1 MKFSKINPGAD
12 AQAYGTEPSW
22 TNQAEI
28 ENDGNLKIAEIRAL
42 NWYNYF
48 CDSKQAKT
56 FVVEYMTS
64 IGRPKD
70 EISSVSSS
78 DASIPVQLGWIA
90 RMMCMGYDP
99 SDTFKTFFVKE
110 FKSVLDATKKA
121 KKNKAKPVDVVAS
134 APVVSI
140 QDRIREK
147 AADEIGEIEG
157 LVDDFIANGCKSQI
171 DVQSYFKS
179 KALSSVVQ
187 KRMCEVF
194 IKRSKEFEDA
204 MTTTEADIKEGYSNF
219 SKVQLRKVKEFY
231 DALVAETNRGSEVKT
246 VRKARKVKEKPAS
259 VIAAKVQYMKEFPEL
274 SLKSILP
281 EKIIGANQVWL
292 YNTKTKLLGMYN
304 ADNAKGLT
312 IKGTT
317 IQNYNEQSS
326 SGKRLRKPE
335 VTVKQVLDGGKIV
348 LKKLLDGLTTKPAEL
363 TGRINSD
370 TIVVRV
376 ITG

>member
-12 AQAYGTEPSW
+12 AQAFGTEPSW
-22 TNQAEI
+22 TNQEEI
-28 ENDGNLKIAEIRAL
+28 NNLKIAEIRAL

-56 FVVEYMTS
+56 FVVEYMAS
-64 IGRPKD
+64 IGRPKE
-70 EISSVSSS
+70 EISLVSSS
-78 DASIPVQLGWIA
+78 DASIPVQLGWVA
-90 RMMCMGYDP
+90 RMMCMGYEP
-99 SDTFKTFFVKE
+99 SDTFKNFFVKE
-110 FKSVLDATKKA
+110 FKTVIETAKKTKKT
-121 KKNKAKPVDVVAS
+121 KAPVVATTT

-147 AADEIGEIEG
+147 ASDEVGEIEG
-157 LVDDFIANGCKSQI
+157 LVDEFIAGGCKFAP
-171 DVQSYFKS
+171 DMESYLKG
-179 KALSSVVQ
+179 KELSAVVQ
-187 KRMCEVF
+187 KKMCEVF

-204 MTTTEADIKEGYSNF
+204 MNTSDADIKEGYSNF
-219 SKVQLRKVKEFY
+219 SKVQLRKIKEFY
-231 DALVAETNRGSEVKT
+231 DAIVTETNRGAEKKPTRKT
-246 VRKARKVKEKPAS
+246 RKVKEKPAS
-259 VIAAKVQYMKEFPEL
+259 VIASKVQYMKDFAEL
-274 SLKSILP
+274 NLKSVLP
-281 EKIIGANQVWL
+281 EKIVGANQVWL

-317 IQNYNEQSS
+317 IQNFNTETSI
-326 SGKRLRKPE
+326 GKRLRKPE

-348 LKKLLDGLTTKPAEL
+348 LKKLLDGLTTKPSEL

-370 TIVVRV
+370 TIIVRV

>member
-12 AQAYGTEPSW
+12 AQAFGTEPSW
-22 TNQAEI
+22 TNQDEI
-28 ENDGNLKIAEIRAL
+28 SNLKIAEIRAL

-48 CDSKQAKT
+48 CDNKQAKT
-56 FVVEYMTS
+56 FVVEYMAS
-64 IGRPKD
+64 IGRPKE
-70 EISSVSSS
+70 EISLIVSS
-78 DASIPVQLGWIA
+78 DASIPVQLGWVA
-90 RMMCMGYDP
+90 RMMCMGYEP
-99 SDTFKTFFVKE
+99 SDTFKNFFVKE
-110 FKSVLDATKKA
+110 FKTVIETAKKTKKP
-121 KKNKAKPVDVVAS
+121 KAPTVTLT

-147 AADEIGEIEG
+147 ASEEVGEIEG
-157 LVDDFIANGCKSQI
+157 LVDDFIAGGCKSPP
-171 DVQSYFKS
+171 DMQSYLKNR
-179 KALSSVVQ
+179 ALSSVVQ
-187 KRMCEVF
+187 KRMCESF

-204 MTTTEADIKEGYSNF
+204 MNTSDADIKEAYSNF
-219 SKVQLRKVKEFY
+219 SKVQLRKIKEFY
-231 DALVAETNRGSEVKT
+231 DAIVAETNRAAESKPT
-246 VRKARKVKEKPAS
+246 RKARKVKEKPAS
-259 VIAAKVQYMKEFPEL
+259 VIASKVQYMKDFAEL
-274 SLKSILP
+274 NLKSVLP

-317 IQNYNEQSS
+317 IQNFNAETST
-326 SGKRLRKPE
+326 GKRLRKPE

-348 LKKLLDGLTTKPAEL
+348 LKKLLDGLSTKPSEL

-370 TIVVRV
+370 TIIVRV

>member
-12 AQAYGTEPSW
+12 AQAFGTEPSW
-22 TNQAEI
+22 TNQEEI
-28 ENDGNLKIAEIRAL
+28 NNLKIAEIRAL

-56 FVVEYMTS
+56 FVVEYMAS
-64 IGRPKD
+64 IGRPKE
-70 EISSVSSS
+70 EISLVSSS
-78 DASIPVQLGWIA
+78 DASIPVQLGWVA
-90 RMMCMGYDP
+90 RMMCMGYEP
-99 SDTFKTFFVKE
+99 SDTFKNFFVKE
-110 FKSVLDATKKA
+110 FKTVIETAKKTKKT
-121 KKNKAKPVDVVAS
+121 KAPVVATTT

-147 AADEIGEIEG
+147 ASDEVGEIEG
-157 LVDDFIANGCKSQI
+157 LVDEFIDGGCKFAP
-171 DVQSYFKS
+171 DMESYLKG
-179 KALSSVVQ
+179 KELSAVVQ
-187 KRMCEVF
+187 KKMCEVF
-194 IKRSKEFEDA
+194 IKRSKEFEDV
-204 MTTTEADIKEGYSNF
+204 MNTSDADTKEGYSNF
-219 SKVQLRKVKEFY
+219 SKVQLRKIKEFY
-231 DALVAETNRGSEVKT
+231 DAVVTETNRGAEKKPT
-246 VRKARKVKEKPAS
+246 RKARKVKEKPAS
-259 VIAAKVQYMKEFPEL
+259 VIASKVQYMKDFAEL
-274 SLKSILP
+274 NLKSVLP
-281 EKIIGANQVWL
+281 EKIVGANQVWL

-317 IQNYNEQSS
+317 IQNFNTETST
-326 SGKRLRKPE
+326 GKRLRKPE

-348 LKKLLDGLTTKPAEL
+348 LKKLLDGLTTKPSEL

>member
-12 AQAYGTEPSW
+12 AQAFGTEPSW
-22 TNQAEI
+22 TNQDEI
-28 ENDGNLKIAEIRAL
+28 SNLKVAEIRAL

-56 FVVEYMTS
+56 FVVEYMAS
-64 IGRPKD
+64 IGRSKE
-70 EISSVSSS
+70 EISLVASS
-78 DASIPVQLGWIA
+78 DASIPVQLGWVA
-90 RMMCMGYDP
+90 RMMCMGYNP
-99 SDTFKTFFVKE
+99 SDTFKNFFVKE
-110 FKSVLDATKKA
+110 FKTVIETAKKTKKT
-121 KKNKAKPVDVVAS
+121 KAPVVATTT

-147 AADEIGEIEG
+147 ASEEVGEIEG
-157 LVDDFIANGCKSQI
+157 LVDEFIAGGCKFAP
-171 DVQSYFKS
+171 DMESYLKG
-179 KALSSVVQ
+179 KELSSVVQ

-194 IKRSKEFEDA
+194 IRRSKEFEDV
-204 MTTTEADIKEGYSNF
+204 MNTSDDEVKEAYSNF
-219 SKVQLRKVKEFY
+219 TKVQLRKVKEFY
-231 DALVAETNRGSEVKT
+231 DAIVAETNRGAEKKPT
-246 VRKARKVKEKPAS
+246 RKARKVKEKPAS
-259 VIAAKVQYMKEFPEL
+259 VIAAKVQYMKDFAEL
-274 SLKSILP
+274 NLKSVLP

-317 IQNYNEQSS
+317 IQNFNAETS

-335 VTVKQVLDGGKIV
+335 VTIKQVLDGGKIV
-348 LKKLLDGLTTKPAEL
+348 LKKLLDGLTTKPSEL
-363 TGRINSD
+363 TGRINPD
-370 TIVVRV
+370 TIIVRV

>member
-22 TNQAEI
+22 TNQDEI
-28 ENDGNLKIAEIRAL
+28 SNLKIAEIRAL

-48 CDSKQAKT
+48 CDNKKAKT
-56 FVVEYMTS
+56 FVVEYMAS
-64 IGRPKD
+64 IGRSKE
-70 EISSVSSS
+70 EISLVASS
-78 DASIPVQLGWIA
+78 DASIPVQLGWVA
-90 RMMCMGYDP
+90 RMMCMGYEP
-99 SDTFKTFFVKE
+99 SESFKNFFVKE
-110 FKSVLDATKKA
+110 FKNIVETAKKTKKP
-121 KKNKAKPVDVVAS
+121 KASVVVATTT

-147 AADEIGEIEG
+147 ASEEAGEIEG
-157 LVDDFIANGCKSQI
+157 LVDDFIIGGCKSAP
-171 DVQSYFKS
+171 DMQSYLKS
-179 KALSSVVQ
+179 KDLSSIVQ
-187 KRMCEVF
+187 KKMCEVF
-194 IKRSKEFEDA
+194 IKRSKEFEDV
-204 MTTTEADIKEGYSNF
+204 MNTSDADIKEGYSNF

-231 DALVAETNRGSEVKT
+231 DAIVAETNRGAEKKPT
-246 VRKARKVKEKPAS
+246 RKARKVKEKPAS
-259 VIAAKVQYMKEFPEL
+259 VVASKVQYMKDFAEL
-274 SLKSILP
+274 NLKSILP
-281 EKIIGANQVWL
+281 EKIVGANQVWL

-304 ADNAKGLT
+304 SDNAKGLT

-317 IQNYNEQSS
+317 IQNFNVETSI
-326 SGKRLRKPE
+326 GKRLRKPE
-335 VTVKQVLDGGKIV
+335 ATIKDVLNGGKIV

>member
-1 MKFSKINPGAD
+1 MKFSKINAGAESK
-12 AQAYGTEPSW
+12 YMGPEPSW
-22 TNQAEI
+22 TNQSEI
-28 ENDGNLKIAEIRAL
+28 ENLRSAEIGAL
-42 NWYNYF
+42 NWYNYI

-56 FVVEYMTS
+56 FVVEYMAS
-64 IGRPKD
+64 IGRPKE
-70 EISSVSSS
+70 EISLVASS
-78 DASIPVQLGWIA
+78 DASIPVQLGWVA
-90 RMMCMGYDP
+90 RMMCMGYEP
-99 SDTFKTFFVKE
+99 SESFKNFFVRE
-110 FKSVLDATKKA
+110 FKAVVDSAKKTKKS
-121 KKNKAKPVDVVAS
+121 KAPVVAS
-134 APVVSI
+134 TAPVVSI

-147 AADEIGEIEG
+147 ASEEVGEIEG
-157 LVDDFIANGCKSQI
+157 LVDDFIASGCKSAP
-171 DVQSYFKS
+171 DMQSYLKNRD
-179 KALSSVVQ
+179 LSSVVQ

-194 IKRSKEFEDA
+194 IKRSKEFEEVMNATDA
-204 MTTTEADIKEGYSNF
+204 DTKEAYSNF
-219 SKVQLRKVKEFY
+219 TKVQLRKVKEFY
-231 DALVAETNRGSEVKT
+231 DAIVAETNRGAEKKPT
-246 VRKARKVKEKPAS
+246 RKARKVKEKPAS

-274 SLKSILP
+274 NLKSVLP

-317 IQNYNEQSS
+317 IQNFNTESS

-348 LKKLLDGLTTKPAEL
+348 LKKLLDGLTTKSSEL

-370 TIVVRV
+370 TIIVRV

>member
-12 AQAYGTEPSW
+12 AKAYGMEPSW
-22 TNQAEI
+22 TNQAEMT
-28 ENDGNLKIAEIRAL
+28 NLRSEEIRAL

-48 CDSKQAKT
+48 CDNKQAKT
-56 FVVEYMTS
+56 FVVEYMAS
-64 IGRPKD
+64 IDRPKE
-70 EISSVSSS
+70 EISLVASS
-78 DASIPVQLGWIA
+78 DASIPVQLGWVA
-90 RMMCMGYDP
+90 RMMCMGYEP
-99 SDTFKTFFVKE
+99 SESFKKFFQKE
-110 FKSVLDATKKA
+110 FKNAIETAKKTKKA
-121 KKNKAKPVDVVAS
+121 KAPVVATTT

-147 AADEIGEIEG
+147 ASEEVGEIEG
-157 LVDDFIANGCKSQI
+157 LVDDFIAGGCKSAP
-171 DVQSYFKS
+171 DMQSYLKS
-179 KALSSVVQ
+179 KDLSSVVQ
-187 KRMCEVF
+187 KKMCEVF
-194 IKRSKEFEDA
+194 IKRSKEFEDV
-204 MTTTEADIKEGYSNF
+204 MNTTDADIKEGYSNF

-231 DALVAETNRGSEVKT
+231 DAVVAETNRGAEKKPT
-246 VRKARKVKEKPAS
+246 RKARKVKEKPAS
-259 VIAAKVQYMKEFPEL
+259 VVAAKVQYMKEFTEL

-317 IQNYNEQSS
+317 IQNYNVETSI
-326 SGKRLRKPE
+326 GKRLRKPD
-335 VTVKQVLDGGKIV
+335 VATKQVLDGGKIV
-348 LKKLLDGLTTKPAEL
+348 LKKLLDGLSTKPSDL

-370 TIVVRV
+370 TIILRV

>member
-22 TNQAEI
+22 TNQAEMT
-28 ENDGNLKIAEIRAL
+28 NLRSEEIRAL

-56 FVVEYMTS
+56 FVIEYMAS
-64 IGRPKD
+64 IDRPKE
-70 EISSVSSS
+70 EISLVASS
-78 DASIPVQLGWIA
+78 DASIPVQLGWVA
-90 RMMCMGYDP
+90 RMMCMGYEP
-99 SDTFKTFFVKE
+99 SESFKNFFVKE
-110 FKSVLDATKKA
+110 FKSIVETAKKTKKP
-121 KKNKAKPVDVVAS
+121 KAPVVVATTT

-147 AADEIGEIEG
+147 ASEEAGEIEG
-157 LVDDFIANGCKSQI
+157 LVDDFIIGGCKSAP
-171 DVQSYFKS
+171 DMQSYLKS
-179 KALSSVVQ
+179 KDLSSVVQ
-187 KRMCEVF
+187 KKMCEVF
-194 IKRSKEFEDA
+194 IKRSKEFEDV
-204 MTTTEADIKEGYSNF
+204 MNTTDADIKEGYSNF

-231 DALVAETNRGSEVKT
+231 DAIVAETNRGAEKKPT
-246 VRKARKVKEKPAS
+246 RKARKVKEKPAS
-259 VIAAKVQYMKEFPEL
+259 VIASKVQYMKDFAEL
-274 SLKSILP
+274 NLKSILP
-281 EKIIGANQVWL
+281 EKIVGANQVWL

-317 IQNYNEQSS
+317 IQNFNVETSI
-326 SGKRLRKPE
+326 GKRLRKPE
-335 VTVKQVLDGGKIV
+335 VAVKQVLDGGKIV

>member
-12 AQAYGTEPSW
+12 AQAFGTEPSW
-22 TNQAEI
+22 TNQDEI
-28 ENDGNLKIAEIRAL
+28 SNLKIAEIRAL

-48 CDSKQAKT
+48 CDNKQAKT
-56 FVVEYMTS
+56 FVVEYMAS
-64 IGRPKD
+64 IGRPKE
-70 EISSVSSS
+70 EISLIVSS
-78 DASIPVQLGWIA
+78 DASIPVQLGWVA
-90 RMMCMGYDP
+90 RMMCMGYEP
-99 SDTFKTFFVKE
+99 SDTFKNFFVKE
-110 FKSVLDATKKA
+110 FKTVIETAKKTKKP
-121 KKNKAKPVDVVAS
+121 KATTVTS
-134 APVVSI
+134 TAPVVSI

-147 AADEIGEIEG
+147 ASEEVGEIEG
-157 LVDDFIANGCKSQI
+157 LVDDFIAGGCKSPP
-171 DVQSYFKS
+171 DMQSYLKNR
-179 KALSSVVQ
+179 ALSSVVQ
-187 KRMCEVF
+187 KRMCESF

-204 MTTTEADIKEGYSNF
+204 MNTSDADIKEAYSNF
-219 SKVQLRKVKEFY
+219 SKVQLRKIKEFY
-231 DALVAETNRGSEVKT
+231 DAIVAETNRAAESKPT
-246 VRKARKVKEKPAS
+246 RKARKVKEKPAS
-259 VIAAKVQYMKEFPEL
+259 VIASKVQYMKDFAEL
-274 SLKSILP
+274 NLKSVLP

-317 IQNYNEQSS
+317 IQNFNTETST
-326 SGKRLRKPE
+326 GKRLRKPE

-370 TIVVRV
+370 TIIVRV

>member
-22 TNQAEI
+22 TNQAEMT
-28 ENDGNLKIAEIRAL
+28 NLRSEEIRAL

-56 FVVEYMTS
+56 FVVEYMAS
-64 IGRPKD
+64 IDRPKE
-70 EISSVSSS
+70 EISLVTSS
-78 DASIPVQLGWIA
+78 DSSIPVQLGWVA
-90 RMMCMGYDP
+90 RMMCMGYEP
-99 SDTFKTFFVKE
+99 SESFKNFFIKE
-110 FKSVLDATKKA
+110 FKSIVETAKKTKKP
-121 KKNKAKPVDVVAS
+121 KAPVVVVAS
-134 APVVSI
+134 TTAPAVPI
-140 QDRIREK
+140 RDKIREK
-147 AADEIGEIEG
+147 ASEETGEIEG
-157 LVDDFIANGCKSQI
+157 LVDDFIIGGCKSAP
-171 DVQSYFKS
+171 DMQSYLKS

-194 IKRSKEFEDA
+194 IKRSKEFEEVMNTSD
-204 MTTTEADIKEGYSNF
+204 ADIKEGYSNF

-231 DALVAETNRGSEVKT
+231 DAIVAETNRGAETKP

-259 VIAAKVQYMKEFPEL
+259 VVASKVQYMKDFAEL

-335 VTVKQVLDGGKIV
+335 TVVKDVLSGGKIV
-348 LKKLLDGLTTKPAEL
+348 LKKLLDGLTTKAAEL

-370 TIVVRV
+370 TIILRV

>member
-12 AQAYGTEPSW
+12 AKAYGMEPSW
-22 TNQAEI
+22 TNQSEMT
-28 ENDGNLKIAEIRAL
+28 NLRSEEIRAL

-48 CDSKQAKT
+48 CDNKQAKT
-56 FVVEYMTS
+56 FVVEYMAS
-64 IGRPKD
+64 IDRPKE
-70 EISSVSSS
+70 EISLVASS
-78 DASIPVQLGWIA
+78 DASIPVQLGWVA
-90 RMMCMGYDP
+90 RMMCMGYEP
-99 SDTFKTFFVKE
+99 SESFKKFFQKE
-110 FKSVLDATKKA
+110 FKNAIETAKKTKKA
-121 KKNKAKPVDVVAS
+121 KAPVVATTTV
-134 APVVSI
+134 PVVSI

-147 AADEIGEIEG
+147 ASEEVGEIEG
-157 LVDDFIANGCKSQI
+157 LVDDFIAGGCKSAP
-171 DVQSYFKS
+171 DMQSYLKS
-179 KALSSVVQ
+179 KDLSSVVQ

-194 IKRSKEFEDA
+194 IKRSKEFEDV
-204 MTTTEADIKEGYSNF
+204 MNTTDADIKEGYSNF

-231 DALVAETNRGSEVKT
+231 DAIVTETNRGAEKKPT
-246 VRKARKVKEKPAS
+246 RKARKVKEKPAS
-259 VIAAKVQYMKEFPEL
+259 VVAAKVQYMKEFTEL

-317 IQNYNEQSS
+317 IQNYNVETSI
-326 SGKRLRKPE
+326 GKRLRKPD
-335 VTVKQVLDGGKIV
+335 VAIKQVLDGGKIV
-348 LKKLLDGLTTKPAEL
+348 LKKLLDGLSTKPSDL

-370 TIVVRV
+370 TIILRV

>member
-12 AQAYGTEPSW
+12 AKAYGMEPSW
-22 TNQAEI
+22 TNQAEMT
-28 ENDGNLKIAEIRAL
+28 NLRSEEIRAL

-48 CDSKQAKT
+48 CDNKQAKT
-56 FVVEYMTS
+56 FVVEYMAS
-64 IGRPKD
+64 IDRPKE
-70 EISSVSSS
+70 EISLVASS
-78 DASIPVQLGWIA
+78 DASIPVQLGWVA
-90 RMMCMGYDP
+90 RMMCMGYEP
-99 SDTFKTFFVKE
+99 SESFKKFFQKE
-110 FKSVLDATKKA
+110 FKNAIETAKKTKKA
-121 KKNKAKPVDVVAS
+121 KAPVVATTT

-147 AADEIGEIEG
+147 ASEEVGEIEG
-157 LVDDFIANGCKSQI
+157 LVDDFIAGGCKSAP
-171 DVQSYFKS
+171 DMQSYLKG
-179 KALSSVVQ
+179 KELSAVVQ
-187 KRMCEVF
+187 KKMCEVF
-194 IKRSKEFEDA
+194 IKRSKEFEDV
-204 MTTTEADIKEGYSNF
+204 MNTTDADIKEGYSNF

-231 DALVAETNRGSEVKT
+231 DAVVAETNRGAEKKPT
-246 VRKARKVKEKPAS
+246 RKARKVKEKPAS
-259 VIAAKVQYMKEFPEL
+259 VVAAKVQYMKEFTEL

-317 IQNYNEQSS
+317 IQNYNVETSI
-326 SGKRLRKPE
+326 GKRLRKPD
-335 VTVKQVLDGGKIV
+335 VAIKQVLDGGKIV
-348 LKKLLDGLTTKPAEL
+348 LKKLLDGLSTKPSDL

>member
-22 TNQAEI
+22 TNQAEMT
-28 ENDGNLKIAEIRAL
+28 NLRSEEIRAL

-56 FVVEYMTS
+56 FVIEYMAS
-64 IGRPKD
+64 IDRPKE
-70 EISSVSSS
+70 EISLVVSS
-78 DASIPVQLGWIA
+78 DASIPVQLGWVA
-90 RMMCMGYDP
+90 RMMCMGYEP
-99 SDTFKTFFVKE
+99 SESFKNFFVKE
-110 FKSVLDATKKA
+110 FKSIVETAKKTKKP
-121 KKNKAKPVDVVAS
+121 KAPVAVVATTT

-147 AADEIGEIEG
+147 ASEEAGEIEG
-157 LVDDFIANGCKSQI
+157 LVDDFIIGGCKSAP
-171 DVQSYFKS
+171 DMQSYLKS
-179 KALSSVVQ
+179 KDLSSVVQ
-187 KRMCEVF
+187 KKMCEVF
-194 IKRSKEFEDA
+194 IKRSKEFEDV
-204 MTTTEADIKEGYSNF
+204 MNTSDADIKEGYSNF

-231 DALVAETNRGSEVKT
+231 DAVVTETNRGAEKKPT
-246 VRKARKVKEKPAS
+246 RKARKVKEKPAS
-259 VIAAKVQYMKEFPEL
+259 VVASKVQYMKDFAEL
-274 SLKSILP
+274 NLKSILP
-281 EKIIGANQVWL
+281 EKIVGANQVWL

-317 IQNYNEQSS
+317 IQNFNVETSI
-326 SGKRLRKPE
+326 GKRLRKPE

-376 ITG
+376 TN

>member
-12 AQAYGTEPSW
+12 AKAYGMEPSW
-22 TNQAEI
+22 TNQAEMT
-28 ENDGNLKIAEIRAL
+28 NLRSEEIRAL

-48 CDSKQAKT
+48 CDNKQAKT
-56 FVVEYMTS
+56 FVVEYMAS
-64 IGRPKD
+64 IDRPKE
-70 EISSVSSS
+70 EISLVASS
-78 DASIPVQLGWIA
+78 DASIPVQLGWVA
-90 RMMCMGYDP
+90 RMMCMGYEP
-99 SDTFKTFFVKE
+99 SESFKKFFQKE
-110 FKSVLDATKKA
+110 FKNAIETAKKTKKA
-121 KKNKAKPVDVVAS
+121 KAPVVATTTV
-134 APVVSI
+134 PVVSI

-147 AADEIGEIEG
+147 ASEEVGEIEG
-157 LVDDFIANGCKSQI
+157 LVDDFIAGGCKSAP
-171 DVQSYFKS
+171 DMQSYLKS
-179 KALSSVVQ
+179 KDLSSVVQ

-194 IKRSKEFEDA
+194 IKRSKEFEDV
-204 MTTTEADIKEGYSNF
+204 MNTTDADIKEGYSNF

-231 DALVAETNRGSEVKT
+231 DAIVTETNRGAEKKPT
-246 VRKARKVKEKPAS
+246 RKARKVKEKPAS
-259 VIAAKVQYMKEFPEL
+259 VVAAKVQYMKEFTEL

-317 IQNYNEQSS
+317 IQNYNVETSI
-326 SGKRLRKPE
+326 GKRLRKPD
-335 VTVKQVLDGGKIV
+335 VAIKQVLDGGKIV
-348 LKKLLDGLTTKPAEL
+348 LKKLLDGLSTKPSDL

-370 TIVVRV
+370 TIILRV

>member
-12 AQAYGTEPSW
+12 AQAFGTEPSW
-22 TNQAEI
+22 TNQEEI
-28 ENDGNLKIAEIRAL
+28 NNLKIAEIRAL

-56 FVVEYMTS
+56 FVVEYMAS
-64 IGRPKD
+64 IGRPKE
-70 EISSVSSS
+70 EISLVSSS
-78 DASIPVQLGWIA
+78 DASIPVQLGWVA
-90 RMMCMGYDP
+90 RMMCMGYEP
-99 SDTFKTFFVKE
+99 SDTFKNFFVKE
-110 FKSVLDATKKA
+110 FKTVIETAKKTKKT
-121 KKNKAKPVDVVAS
+121 KAPVVATTT

-147 AADEIGEIEG
+147 ASDEVGEIEG
-157 LVDDFIANGCKSQI
+157 LVDEFIAGGCKFAP
-171 DVQSYFKS
+171 DMESYLKG
-179 KALSSVVQ
+179 KELSAVVQ
-187 KRMCEVF
+187 KKMCEVF

-204 MTTTEADIKEGYSNF
+204 MNTSDADIKEGYSNF
-219 SKVQLRKVKEFY
+219 SKVQLRKIKEFY
-231 DALVAETNRGSEVKT
+231 DAIVTETNRGAEKKPTRKT
-246 VRKARKVKEKPAS
+246 RKVKEKPAS
-259 VIAAKVQYMKEFPEL
+259 VIASKVQYMKDFAEL
-274 SLKSILP
+274 NLKSVLP
-281 EKIIGANQVWL
+281 EKIVGANQVWL

-317 IQNYNEQSS
+317 IQNFNTETST
-326 SGKRLRKPE
+326 GKRLRKPE

>member
-12 AQAYGTEPSW
+12 AQAFGTEPSW
-22 TNQAEI
+22 TNQDEI
-28 ENDGNLKIAEIRAL
+28 SNLKIAEIRAL

-56 FVVEYMTS
+56 FVVEYMAS
-64 IGRPKD
+64 IGRPKE
-70 EISSVSSS
+70 EISLVSSS
-78 DASIPVQLGWIA
+78 DASIPVQLGWVA
-90 RMMCMGYDP
+90 RMMCMGYNP
-99 SDTFKTFFVKE
+99 SDTFKNFFVKE
-110 FKSVLDATKKA
+110 FKTIIETAKKTKKT
-121 KKNKAKPVDVVAS
+121 KAPVVATTT

-147 AADEIGEIEG
+147 ASEEVGEIEG
-157 LVDDFIANGCKSQI
+157 LVDEFIAGGCKFAP
-171 DVQSYFKS
+171 DMESYLKG
-179 KALSSVVQ
+179 KELSSVVQ
-187 KRMCEVF
+187 KKMCEVF
-194 IKRSKEFEDA
+194 IKRSKEFEDV
-204 MTTTEADIKEGYSNF
+204 MNTSDADIKEAYSNF
-219 SKVQLRKVKEFY
+219 SKVQLRKIKEFY
-231 DALVAETNRGSEVKT
+231 DAVVTETNRGAEKKPT
-246 VRKARKVKEKPAS
+246 RKARKVKEKPAS
-259 VIAAKVQYMKEFPEL
+259 VVAAKVQYMKDFAEL
-274 SLKSILP
+274 NLKSVLP
-281 EKIIGANQVWL
+281 EKIVGANQVWL

-317 IQNYNEQSS
+317 IQNFNTESS
-326 SGKRLRKPE
+326 IGKRLRKPE

-348 LKKLLDGLTTKPAEL
+348 LKKLLDGLTTKPSEL

>member
-12 AQAYGTEPSW
+12 AKAYGMEPSW
-22 TNQAEI
+22 TNQAEMT
-28 ENDGNLKIAEIRAL
+28 NLRSEEIRAL

-48 CDSKQAKT
+48 CDNKQAKT
-56 FVVEYMTS
+56 FVVEYMAS
-64 IGRPKD
+64 IDRPKE
-70 EISSVSSS
+70 EISLVASS
-78 DASIPVQLGWIA
+78 DASIPVQLGWVA
-90 RMMCMGYDP
+90 RMMCMGYEP
-99 SDTFKTFFVKE
+99 SESFKKFFVKE
-110 FKSVLDATKKA
+110 FKTAIENAKKTKKS
-121 KKNKAKPVDVVAS
+121 KAPTVALT

-147 AADEIGEIEG
+147 ASEEVGEIEG
-157 LVDDFIANGCKSQI
+157 LVDEFIAGGCKFAP
-171 DVQSYFKS
+171 DMESYLKG
-179 KALSSVVQ
+179 KELSAVVQ
-187 KRMCEVF
+187 KKMCEVF
-194 IKRSKEFEDA
+194 IKRSKEFEDV
-204 MTTTEADIKEGYSNF
+204 MNTTDADTKEGYSNF

-231 DALVAETNRGSEVKT
+231 DAVVTETNRGAEKKPT
-246 VRKARKVKEKPAS
+246 RKARKVKEKPAS
-259 VIAAKVQYMKEFPEL
+259 VIASKVQYMKDFAEL
-274 SLKSILP
+274 NLKSILP
-281 EKIIGANQVWL
+281 EKIVGANQVWL

-317 IQNYNEQSS
+317 IQNFNTETST
-326 SGKRLRKPE
+326 GKRLRKPE

>member
-12 AQAYGTEPSW
+12 TKSYGMEPSW
-22 TNQAEI
+22 TNQSEMT
-28 ENDGNLKIAEIRAL
+28 NLKIEEIRAL

-56 FVVEYMTS
+56 FVVEYMAS
-64 IGRPKD
+64 IDRPKE
-70 EISSVSSS
+70 EISLISSS
-78 DASIPVQLGWIA
+78 DVSIPVQLGWVS
-90 RMMCMGYDP
+90 RMLCMGYEP
-99 SDTFKTFFVKE
+99 SESIKKFFVKE
-110 FKSVLDATKKA
+110 FKTVVETAKRTKKA
-121 KKNKAKPVDVVAS
+121 KAVVVSSPV
-134 APVVSI
+134 PVVSI

-147 AADEIGEIEG
+147 ASEEVGEIEG
-157 LVDDFIANGCKSQI
+157 LVDEFIAGGCKFAP
-171 DVQSYFKS
+171 DMQSYLKG

-194 IKRSKEFEDA
+194 IKRSKEFEDV
-204 MTTTEADIKEGYSNF
+204 MNTSDADIKEGYSNF

-231 DALVAETNRGSEVKT
+231 DSIIAETNRGAENKPI
-246 VRKARKVKEKPAS
+246 RKARKVKEKPAS
-259 VIAAKVQYMKEFPEL
+259 AIASKVQYMKDFVEL
-274 SLKSILP
+274 NLKSILP
-281 EKIIGANQVWL
+281 EKIVGANQVWL

-317 IQNYNEQSS
+317 IQNFNAETSI
-326 SGKRLRKPE
+326 GKRLRKPE
-335 VTVKQVLDGGKIV
+335 VVVKQVLDGGKIV

>member
-1 MKFSKINPGAD
+1 MKFSKINPGAESK
-12 AQAYGTEPSW
+12 YMGPEPSW
-22 TNQAEI
+22 TNQEEIQNLKVAEI
-28 ENDGNLKIAEIRAL
+28 GAL
-42 NWYNYF
+42 NWYNYM
-48 CDSKQAKT
+48 CDNKQAKT
-56 FVVEYMTS
+56 FVIEYMAS
-64 IGRPKD
+64 IGRPKE
-70 EISSVSSS
+70 EISLVASS
-78 DASIPVQLGWIA
+78 DASIPVQLGWVA
-90 RMMCMGYDP
+90 RMMCMGYQP
-99 SDTFKTFFVKE
+99 SESFKNFFVKE
-110 FKSVLDATKKA
+110 FKNVVESAKKTKKS
-121 KKNKAKPVDVVAS
+121 KAPVVVATTT

-147 AADEIGEIEG
+147 ASEEAGEIEG
-157 LVDDFIANGCKSQI
+157 LVDDFIIGGCKSAP
-171 DVQSYFKS
+171 DMQSYLKS
-179 KALSSVVQ
+179 KDLSSVVQ
-187 KRMCEVF
+187 KKMCEVF
-194 IKRSKEFEDA
+194 IKRSKEFEEV
-204 MTTTEADIKEGYSNF
+204 MNTTDADIKEGYSNF

-231 DALVAETNRGSEVKT
+231 DAIVAETNRGAEKKPT
-246 VRKARKVKEKPAS
+246 RKARKVKEKPAS
-259 VIAAKVQYMKEFPEL
+259 VIASKVQYMKDFAEL
-274 SLKSILP
+274 NLKSVLP

-317 IQNYNEQSS
+317 IQNFNTETS